1 MVVVM
6 VVTLVCVLIVRYNFP
21 HHIYILP
28 RSVCRSRD
36 LSVVIVG
43 FSSPKS
49 YLRSFFGRVGAR
61 HVTIVEPDPLKK
73 NDMVSELGATRST
86 LICGAVRPGESTA
99 SSGTL
104 YRHTGGCSLFYPDER
119 DRRVSTI
126 KCRLFSLAEILQRHR
141 RSCAGRVDVLIVN
154 ISGAEYGTMSH
165 WLSGVRSSAIP
176 RCVLVDTAEMNVQQI
191 NTLKVAF
198 ECHDFA
204 PVAPRGRFLPR
215 LRAKTTLV
223 SFMSDNVRVIS

>member
-1 MVVVM
+1 MILVM
-6 VVTLVCVLIVRYNFP
+6 VVTLVSVLIVKYNFP
-21 HHIYILP
+21 HHVYILP

-73 NDMVSELGATRST
+73 KDMISELGSTRST
-86 LICGAVRPGESTA
+86 LLFGAVRPGKSSA

-104 YRHTGGCSLFYPDER
+104 YRHTGGCSLFYPSER
-119 DRRVSTI
+119 DRRVSII
-126 KCRLFSLAEILQRHR
+126 KCRLFSLVEILQSHR
-141 RSCAGRVDVLIVN
+141 RRCAGAVDVLIVN
-154 ISGAEYGTMSH
+154 VAGAEYETITH
-165 WLSGVRSSAIP
+165 WLSGARTSSVP
-176 RCVLVDTAEMNVQQI
+176 RCVLVDTAEMNVQQM

-198 ECHDFA
+198 ECHDFV

-215 LRAKTTLV
+215 LRAKTTLL
-223 SFMSDNVRVIS
+223 SFVPDNVRVIS